1 MDPIKDLMETMELYI
16 TAKVNEIVGAS
27 EHEEFRRKV
36 TNSARAN
43 LELSL
48 RYAIAKRS
56 SSTQITAIRI
66 EKDPDEEE
74 EES

>member
-1 MDPIKDLMETMELYI
+1 MDPIKDLLESMDAYI
-16 TAKVNEIVGAS
+16 TAKVNEIIA
-27 EHEEFRRKV
+27 HEESKEHRRRI
-36 TNSARAN
+36 THSAKAN

-74 EES
+74 S